1 MEKAF
6 NDNEDGG
13 FQITFDNNCTISV
26 VYHKYSYSD
35 QGKTTAEVAAWN
47 NKTGNW
53 MIFQDGDW
61 FEIQQ
66 SSEVMPRQT
75 ADEVAELIYTLSK
88 YSTEE

>member
-6 NDNEDGG
+6 NNNEDGG

-35 QGKTTAEVAAWN
+35 QGKTTAEVAAWS
-47 NKTGNW
+47 NKTDKW
-53 MIFQDGDW
+53 MVFNDGKW
-61 FEIQQ
+61 SEIPY
-66 SSEVMPRQT
+66 SSEVMPRKT